1 MKLKKITAM
10 ILATIMVV
18 GCFTGCGKDEKE
30 KVAKSSGSV
39 FDLLKQD
46 NDNCVISLDSSYK
59 ETFSGEDTNETN
71 SKASVVLSL
80 DSSKNMYSL
89 DTIKIEGDEGSN
101 LEVEKL
107 ISGSKDAIYLNV
119 GSLMTSLSS
128 EQTDSSMSSIGTM
141 LQMVFKDV
149 EYLKVDLPSKE
160 MLSTKEVKDEIIKDE
175 IIKNLETSIKN
186 AGFNFVASEDGKTF
200 TMKVTNVEGLF
211 KIEKELYNQ
220 IKASSDVYATYL
232 ESINNNLTD
241 ENVKTYIGD
250 MANDLFE
257 EVAKYFEIELTDSNK
272 ETLKTNIDK
281 WLEEESS
288 PVELLT
294 KEEAKKQIEESI
306 DAKLE
311 ELDYKYEGIK
321 KMETTFVVKDTD
333 EGMSIAIESKSE
345 TTEGDKTEGTF
356 DIAIKE
362 GKANISLPSESTD
375 FKDIVGNVMELLD
388 GFGLLEDVKAEFTGA
403 DEETL
408 NVFIN
413 SLFENSSDD
422 IFEDDME
429 LTPLN

>member
-1 MKLKKITAM
+1 MKLKKFTAM
-10 ILATIMVV
+10 MLAAIMVV

-30 KVAKSSGSV
+30 EVANTSGSV
-39 FDLLKQD
+39 FDLLKQE
-46 NDNCVISLDSSYK
+46 NDNCVISLDFNYK
-59 ETFSGEDTNETN
+59 ETFSDEDTNETN
-71 SKASVVLSL
+71 SKGSVVLSL

-89 DTIKIEGDEGSN
+89 DTIKIEGDEDSN
-101 LEVEKL
+101 FSIEKL
-107 ISGSKDAIYLNV
+107 ISGSKDTIYLNV

-128 EQTDSSMSSIGTM
+128 EQTDSSMNSIGMM

-160 MLSTKEVKDEIIKDE
+160 MLSTKEVKDEF
-175 IIKNLETSIKN
+175 IKNLETAIKN

-200 TMKVTNVEGLF
+200 TMKVTNVEGLV

-220 IKASSDVYATYL
+220 IKASSDVYATYM
-232 ESINNNLTD
+232 ESSKNNLTD

-281 WLEEESS
+281 WLEEGVSVSTEQ
-288 PVELLT
+288 LT
-294 KEEAKKQIEESI
+294 KEEAKKQIEESM
-306 DAKLE
+306 DAELE
-311 ELDYKYEGIK
+311 ALDYEYEDIK
-321 KMETTFVVKDTD
+321 NMETTFVVKDTD
-333 EGMSIAIESKSE
+333 EGMSITIEAKSE
-345 TTEGDKTEGTF
+345 TTEGEKAEGTF

-375 FKDIVGNVMELLD
+375 FKDIVGNIMTLLD
-388 GFGLLEDVKAEFTGA
+388 GFGLFEDVKTVLTGA

-413 SLFENSSDD
+413 SLFESSSDD
-422 IFEDDME
+422 VFEDDME
-429 LTPLN
+429 DIELIPYGA